1 MFLLNGLVRARRS
14 RAVGRGMVNWVCDVP
29 NFSVYI
35 PATAQLCAL
44 ACATKATRLLMAAQ
58 RLS

>member
-1 MFLLNGLVRARRS
+1 MFLLNGLVQARRS
-14 RAVGRGMVNWVCDVP
+14 RASRARYGQLGLRCTK
-29 NFSVYI
+29 FSVWI